1 MNLARGPECPRP
13 GPGILIMT
21 ETPEI
26 KYLFEPRA
34 VAVIGASH
42 SPGKVGYQLLDNI
55 RFSKF
60 PGRVYPINPKGGE
73 ILGYPVYGSLSEVK
87 DEIDLACIAV
97 PARLAISAVEECAKK
112 RVKFIAVIT
121 SGFAEAGK
129 IEEERRMVAIARAS
143 GMRIL
148 GPNIFGIFS
157 ASAPI
162 NATFGPK
169 EISAG
174 RVAIITQSGALGI
187 AMIGKT
193 RVEKIGLSAMVSVG
207 NKSDLDESDLLEY
220 LIGQEGTKIIMIY
233 IEGVK
238 DGDRFVRVLK
248 RASQQKPVV
257 VIKAGRSRR
266 GALAAASHTG
276 SLTGS
281 DQIFEAIVKQSGAL
295 RAESLEEAFNWTRFL
310 ADAPLPQ
317 GENAVILT
325 NGGGIGVMA
334 TDACEKY
341 RVNLYDD
348 PASLRETFAK
358 VTPDFGSLKNPID
371 LTGQAQAVHYRTA
384 LDSAL
389 SNPNIHSVIS
399 LYCETAMFDYENLA
413 PMIAQSAKNYLAK
426 NKPLVF
432 SLFGGERTEQ
442 AVSELRRQ
450 GIPVF
455 PDVYQAV
462 SCLGALYAWYRHRT
476 SPPEAV
482 EEIVL
487 PLGKVE
493 ELIQKVRTD
502 NRSFL
507 LAPEAKELMR
517 IMGIPGPATRVA
529 RNLDQAVN
537 FAEQIGYPVVMK
549 IVSKDIIHKSDV
561 GGVALDLLNKK
572 EVIDAY
578 EMILHN
584 CRRIKPEARIEGVEI
599 SEMMKPGIEVIIGAR
614 NDKIYGPILIF
625 GMGGKYVEVMKDT
638 ATRSLPL
645 SRKEIMRMLEETKA
659 YTLLL
664 GVRGEKKKDLDA
676 VVDTILKL
684 GALVQKCRSI
694 SDLEINPL
702 VVYDYG
708 QGAKALDT
716 RVLLGNP

>member
-1 MNLARGPECPRP
+1 
-13 GPGILIMT
+13 MT
-21 ETPEI
+21 EKPDI
-26 KYLFEPRA
+26 KYLFEPRS

-55 RFSKF
+55 CFSKF

-73 ILGYPVYGSLSEVK
+73 ILGYPVYRSLSEVK
-87 DEIDLACIAV
+87 DEIDLACISVPAQLAV
-97 PARLAISAVEECAKK
+97 PAVEECGKK
-112 RVKFIAVIT
+112 KVKFLAVIT
-121 SGFAEAGK
+121 SGFAEVGN
-129 IEEERRMVAIARAS
+129 IEAEHKMLEIARAS

-157 ASAPI
+157 AASPI

-169 EISAG
+169 EISHG

-193 RVEKIGLSAMVSVG
+193 TVEKIGLSAMVSVG

-220 LIGQEGTKIIMIY
+220 LIPDPGTGIIMMY
-233 IEGVK
+233 IEGIK
-238 DGDRFVRVLK
+238 DGERFIRVLK
-248 RASQQKPVV
+248 RATQVKPVV
-257 VIKAGRSRR
+257 VIKAGRSKR

-281 DQIFEAIVKQSGAL
+281 DLVFDAVVKQCGAL

-310 ADAPLPQ
+310 ADTPLPS
-317 GENAVILT
+317 GENTVIVT

-334 TDACEKY
+334 TDASEKFQ
-341 RVNLYDD
+341 VNLYDE
-348 PASLRETFAK
+348 PAAMRETFSQ

-371 LTGQAQAVHYRTA
+371 LTGQAKAVQYQI
-384 LDSAL
+384 AL
-389 SNPNIHSVIS
+389 SAALQNPNMHSIIA

-413 PMIAQSAKNYLAK
+413 PMITASRKGYLAK
-426 NKPLVF
+426 NKPLAF

-462 SCLGALYAWYRHRT
+462 SCLGALYAYYRHRAR
-476 SPPEAV
+476 PPEAA
-482 EEIVL
+482 EEVAPL
-487 PLGKVE
+487 PGKVE
-493 ELIQKVRTD
+493 ELIGKVRSD

-507 LAPEAKELMR
+507 LAHEAKEL
-517 IMGIPGPATRVA
+517 IGIAGIPGPQTLVA
-529 RNLDQAVN
+529 RNLDEAVN
-537 FAEQIGYPVVMK
+537 SSEQVGYPVVMK

-561 GGVALDLLNKK
+561 GGVALDLLNKA

-578 EMILHN
+578 EAILHN
-584 CRRIKPEARIEGVEI
+584 CRTIKPDAKIEGVEI

-625 GMGGKYVEVMKDT
+625 GMGGKYVEVMKDVS
-638 ATRSLPL
+638 TRSLPL

-664 GVRGEKKKDLDA
+664 GVRGEKKKDIDA

-684 GALVQKCRSI
+684 GALVQNCRNI

-708 QGAKALDT
+708 EGAKALDT
-716 RVLLGNP
+716 RVLLANPQGGI